1 MATSPSDTEDEEI
14 SEVDIETIAREYLTE
29 WEKLR
34 PHLKLGYPIEIEIQR
49 SNPGDY
55 GEQKRKFLLTWKYK
69 KSGGATYRAFI
80 QAAEKAGMKKVADS
94 VRAMIRQGR
103 VANH

>member
-1 MATSPSDTEDEEI
+1 MATSPEDEEI
-14 SEVDIETIAREYLTE
+14 SDEDIETIAREYLTD

-34 PHLKLGYPIEIEIQR
+34 AYLKLGYPIEGEIQK
-49 SNPGDY
+49 SHPGDY
-55 GEQKRKFLLTWKYK
+55 GGQKRKFLLTWKYE
-69 KSGGATYRAFI
+69 KSGGATYRTFI

-103 VANH
+103 VANQ